1 MKRQRQ
7 LEGYKSRAFAYTIL
21 LIIALIVILLV
32 CGWVVGGSQTILAIA
47 VASLFIFLAAP
58 RLSPDLVMRF
68 YRGRKIPYSE
78 LPELHDDLEGLCRR
92 AGLVKVPS
100 LYLLQVPAPNALST
114 GAAEEAA
121 IAVSSGSF
129 RLLNERE
136 LVAVMAHEVAH
147 IVHGDNKLI
156 LVTELVRQA
165 VGTVSMLGIMVGIIA
180 SWLSPDVH
188 IPVWIF
194 VLLAFAPMA
203 AFLCQRAIS
212 RLREFAADMK
222 AVELMEDPEA
232 LVTALMKIDH
242 HSRSMFKRLFGVEKD
257 RDLPTLLQSHPDI
270 GERIERLMVLAKD
283 ISPKSPVFHR
293 RLHSRF

>member
-194 VLLAFAPMA
+194 VLLAFAPW
-203 AFLCQRAIS
+203 LLPVQRAIS